1 MLTWVVTLLGE
12 RATLVF
18 DEAELFPKGEARVR
32 AGGCADEHSLC
43 FTYTEG
49 SWPLPL
55 ECTSVR
61 PLIMQS
67 PTRRAFREK
76 NMVLQPQV
84 LLQRQA
90 S

>member
-18 DEAELFPKGEARVR
+18 DEAELFPKGEERVR

-55 ECTSVR
+55 
-61 PLIMQS
+61 LID
-67 PTRRAFREK
+67 
-76 NMVLQPQV
+76 PQ
-84 LLQRQA
+84 
-90 S
+90 